1 MGLDNGCSNLWNLR
15 TGMMGY
21 RTRYGVQ
28 ECVRSIL
35 LNDNWFSVSLTTAD
49 QQVLQSNGRLI
60 VDTGNIKS
68 IVVYHLQ
75 KIFKGDNVAVA
86 CIYCNY
92 KEQIE
97 QTVSNLV
104 ASLLKQIVQ
113 DRYGASDNVKSLYEL
128 HNHQSTRPTLDEL
141 TTALKS
147 EIGAYSKVFIVI
159 DALDEYPEDNGIRLN
174 LLKAL
179 RSLVGTVNLM
189 VTSRDLSS
197 IA

>member
-1 MGLDNGCSNLWNLR
+1 
-15 TGMMGY
+15 MGY
-21 RTRYGVQ
+21 RRRYGVQ

-35 LNDNWFSVSLTTAD
+35 LNNNWFSVSLRPTSGCWKD
-49 QQVLQSNGRLI
+49 GPHVSVLYQLQSNGRLI
-60 VDTGNIKS
+60 VDTGNIRS

-92 KEQIE
+92 KKQIE

-147 EIGAYSKVFIVI
+147 KIGKTME
-159 DALDEYPEDNGIRLN
+159 LG
-174 LLKAL
+174 
-179 RSLVGTVNLM
+179 
-189 VTSRDLSS
+189 
-197 IA
+197 